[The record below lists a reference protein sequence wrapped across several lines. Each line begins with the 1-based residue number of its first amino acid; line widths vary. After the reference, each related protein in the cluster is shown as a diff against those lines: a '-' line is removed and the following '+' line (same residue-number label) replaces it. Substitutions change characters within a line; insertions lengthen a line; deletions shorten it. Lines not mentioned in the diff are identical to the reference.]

1 MAIALPHHSTL
12 NLTSMK
18 KRLTVIACLVCGVV
32 STTMAQYEK
41 GDLTASAGISFGL
54 IGYGYGYYGGASGF
68 LPVSLN
74 VEYSVN
80 DAFAIGPYVGMYS
93 RSYGA
98 GDYRFR
104 ALSFGARGTFHAGN
118 FLNDNLNMSINTEK
132 VDIYAALLLG
142 VETYSWKYADNI
154 ADGYYAN
161 GSRVIFG
168 PVLGIRYLF
177 SPNFG
182 AFFEGGRGA
191 FGYGTLGVS
200 GRF

>member
-1 MAIALPHHSTL
+1 
-12 NLTSMK
+12 MK
-18 KRLTVIACLVCGVV
+18 KKMVVIACLVCGVL
-32 STTMAQYEK
+32 STATAQYEK
-41 GDLTASAGISFGL
+41 GNITANAGFSFGL
-54 IGYGYGYYGGASGF
+54 IGYGYGYYGGARGF
-68 LPVSLN
+68 LPITLN
-74 VEYSVN
+74 AEYSVN
-80 DAFAIGPYVGMYS
+80 DVFAIGPYFGMYS

-104 ALSFGARGTFHAGN
+104 ALSFGARGTFHASE
-118 FLNDNLNMSINTEK
+118 FLNDNLSMSINTEK
-132 VDIYAALLLG
+132 VDIYGSVILG

-154 ADGYYAN
+154 AEGYYSN

-191 FGYGTLGVS
+191 FGYGTLGITA
-200 GRF
+200 RF

>member
-1 MAIALPHHSTL
+1 
-12 NLTSMK
+12 
-18 KRLTVIACLVCGVV
+18 
-32 STTMAQYEK
+32 
-41 GDLTASAGISFGL
+41 
-54 IGYGYGYYGGASGF
+54 F
-68 LPVSLN
+68 LPISVN

-80 DAFAIGPYVGMYS
+80 DVFAVGPYLGMYS

-104 ALSFGARGTFHAGN
+104 ALSFGARGTFHASN

-132 VDIYAALLLG
+132 VDLYGALILG
-142 VETYSWKYADNI
+142 VETYSWKYADYI
-154 ADGYYAN
+154 GEGYYSN

-191 FGYGTLGVS
+191 FGYGTIGIS